1 MSNDNTQDGAE
12 PSSAS
17 AGYAREWRVVERWCD
32 TLGEY
37 RYCLLHPQGFVDSS
51 FERSPIGRSEAQG
64 WADTY
69 NMNSDKAAAFR
80 QCPYCKDRCPWCA

>member
-1 MSNDNTQDGAE
+1 MNTDNTNRDAE
-12 PSSAS
+12 PSPAS

-32 TLGEY
+32 TFGEY